1 MRLNINTKRLFIV
14 GTVSI
19 KAAAMLVKS
28 EEKTLK

>member
-19 KAAAMLVKS
+19 KVAVMFVKS
-28 EEKTLK
+28 EEKTRK